1 MTLTLCSFTQLKLAK
16 REMVENQ
23 YLDQVIDLLA
33 TPDQFIKLN
42 SVQLIANLAEHPKG
56 REKFL
61 QEHNISKLLALRDDE
76 SFKEFRDCVCQALDV
91 INFVP

>member
-1 MTLTLCSFTQLKLAK
+1 
-16 REMVENQ
+16 MVENQ

-33 TPDQFIKLN
+33 VDDKFIKLN
-42 SVQLIANLAEHPKG
+42 SIQLVANLAEHPKA

-61 QEHNISKLLALRDDE
+61 MKKNLTKIEALRDDE
-76 SFKEFRDCVCQALDV
+76 GFAEFKENVLQTLEV